1 MVEDGSE
8 EIFKNYVPYP
18 NENEQ
23 WEVNDRYIIQ
33 KMYIDKAPPAYLF
46 TYISDNIFIRRAKL
60 VSYNFQPRSNGDGID
75 VTINFEKLV
84 SEEQAYIYEQTPL
97 PIEETIK
104 KEEGKEE
111 GKEASQVSGNFSL
124 LDDSIFGNK
133 QTSVDSSKRM
143 TRIAWETDTITN
155 SSGIIN
161 SAESLINASQKMTVI
176 LK

>member
-1 MVEDGSE
+1 M
-8 EIFKNYVPYP
+8 PYP

-33 KMYIDKAPPAYLF
+33 KMYIDKATPAYLF
-46 TYISDNIFIRRAKL
+46 TYISDNIFIKRAKL

-104 KEEGKEE
+104 KEE
-111 GKEASQVSGNFSL
+111 EASQVSGNFSL

-133 QTSVDSSKRM
+133 QTSVGTSKRM